1 MTRNTTHT
9 LFLLSCLTSALADV
23 CPHLCPCLVGRL
35 SAQEVIGQEAGVGQP
50 TGVKSKTEFLRMRV
64 NDVGGD
70 RQSEPLALETAVVTY
85 DVASGGGRPA
95 PSNGVT
101 VDLIGAVH
109 IGETSYYQELNRL
122 FDRYDVLLYE
132 LVAPE
137 GTVIPQGG
145 KRDGGGFNP
154 VAMLQDSAKNM
165 LGLESQLELIDY
177 TKAHMIRADMTPAQM
192 ADKMA
197 ERGDT
202 VFTLALS
209 SIAETMRQQN
219 LSKRNGVKSTVA
231 SELEELGL
239 VDMIGNPLKMKRA
252 LASQFAQTGSLDQAL
267 GGPLN
272 QLLIVDRNA
281 AALKVLQKQLA
292 AGKKKIG
299 IFYGAAHLEDFEQH
313 LIEDFGLRKTRQQ
326 WLTAWDLT
334 TAAEPELSQPASL
347 LLNLLKGLE

>member
-1 MTRNTTHT
+1 MKQHATRT
-9 LFLLSCLTSALADV
+9 LLVLSCLTGSFTDFCPALG
-23 CPHLCPCLVGRL
+23 LRLVGGL
-35 SAQEVIGQEAGVGQP
+35 SGQEVYGHEAEIGKRPSDA
-50 TGVKSKTEFLRMRV
+50 SKTEFLRMRV
-64 NDVGGD
+64 NDVGVES
-70 RQSEPLALETAVVTY
+70 QSAPLALETAVVTY
-85 DVASGGGRPA
+85 EVAPSGGR
-95 PSNGVT
+95 SSSTGVT

-109 IGETSYYQELNRL
+109 IGEASYYRELNRL

-145 KRDGGGFNP
+145 QREHGGFNP

-177 TKAHMIRADMTPAQM
+177 TKPHMVRADMTPTQM

-209 SIAETMRQQN
+209 SFAEALRQQN
-219 LSKRNGVKSTVA
+219 LAQRKGAKSAVA

-239 VDMIGNPLKMKRA
+239 ADMLGNPLKMKRA
-252 LASQFAQTGSLDQAL
+252 LAAQFAQTGSLDQAL

-281 AALKVLQKQLA
+281 AALKVLQKQLV

-299 IFYGAAHLEDFEQH
+299 VFYGAAHLEDFEQH
-313 LIEDFGLRKTRQQ
+313 LIDDFGLKRTRQQ

-334 TAAEPELSQPASL
+334 TATEPQLSQPATL